1 MKTPLL
7 ALCILLGSFHS
18 VTFAYGDDIPTQGRW
33 DDERYRSI
41 TALPPTL
48 FIEGNVLNVEFT
60 EALNDLTIR
69 IMDHAGNIMYEN
81 ILSRET
87 GDIINIPL
95 DGIETGAYQVV
106 LTHKL

>member
-1 MKTPLL
+1 MKTHLL
-7 ALCILLGSFHS
+7 ALCILLGSFLS
-18 VTFAYGDDIPTQGRW
+18 ITFAYGDDIPAHGKW

-41 TALPPTL
+41 HVLPPTL
-48 FIEGNVLNVEFT
+48 SIEGNILSVHFT

-81 ILSRET
+81 ILSGET

-95 DGIETGAYQVV
+95 DGIETDTYQAV
-106 LTHKL
+106 LIH